1 MIQKLFHPSANQL
14 KIICVVL
21 LCVGIIIFC
30 STNLLAQGLTPPP
43 PSTERYVED
52 DINNNPIVSWIKFF
66 INWLAVFIVVGSV
79 IAIAVAGIQ
88 YSAAAGDSGKIA
100 EAKKRIINVLVALL
114 AYFFLFAFIQWLVP
128 GGII

>member
-88 YSAAAGDSGKIA
+88 YSAAAGDSSKIA
-100 EAKKRIINVLVALL
+100 EAKKESSMCWWL
-114 AYFFLFAFIQWLVP
+114 FWPTFLFAFIQWLVP